1 MTGQQST
8 STGPEDV
15 GADGPGPDDADVQG
29 AWTAPPPG
37 PDVDAE
43 DAPTMDG
50 PPVVVRVVYDA
61 RARDEALAL
70 ADAAEALGYTT
81 ESVDWLDFR
90 EDGDGPIT
98 RFVPTSTVVHDRW
111 SHAAAARLQ
120 EALAPGYALVEEPLR
135 VPGVEW
141 HLPGVTVLVTP
152 PA

>member
-1 MTGQQST
+1 MTGQEST
-8 STGPEDV
+8 RIGLGDDGP
-15 GADGPGPDDADVQG
+15 DGPGPDDADVQG
-29 AWTAPPPG
+29 AWTAPAPG
-37 PDVDAE
+37 PDVDVDA
-43 DAPTMDG
+43 APTMDG
-50 PPVVVRVVYDA
+50 PPVVVRIVYDA

-70 ADAAEALGYTT
+70 ADAADALGYTT
-81 ESVDWLDFR
+81 ETVDWLDFR

-111 SHAAAARLQ
+111 SLAAAARLQ

-141 HLPGVTVLVTP
+141 HLPGVTVLVAP